1 MHPDHLSREGLASA
15 LRASEADVADFFGSL
30 TPHELVLRVES
41 AWTAAE
47 QLAHLNTVVSAV
59 GKGFA
64 APRLF
69 LRIRYGRSRSSR
81 RSDTEVRDD
90 YRAILAQG
98 GRAAGPFVPARQDLA
113 PAQIEAHLQSL
124 LARWGRVNGRLRKA
138 LEPWNEMDL
147 DTIRMPHPLLGKI
160 TAREM
165 IYFALYHSEHHVAA
179 TKKRLP
185 RFAAAAS

>member
-1 MHPDHLSREGLASA
+1 MHPDHLTREALASA
-15 LRASEADVADFFGSL
+15 LSASEAVVADFYGSL
-30 TPHELVLRVES
+30 TPDELVLRVES

-59 GKGFA
+59 AKGFA
-64 APRLF
+64 TPRLI

-81 RSDTEVRDD
+81 RSDTELRDN

-113 PAQIEAHLQSL
+113 PAQVEAHRQGL
-124 LARWGRVNGRLRKA
+124 LARWGRVNGRLQKA
-138 LEPWNEMDL
+138 LEPWDEKDL
-147 DTIRMPHPLLGKI
+147 DMIRMPHPLLGKI

-165 IYFALYHSEHHVAA
+165 IYFAVYHSEHHVAA

-185 RFAAAAS
+185 RFAATAG